1 MDYFGNYRGG
11 YNNNPYQMQNGF
23 TGQNFVPQV
32 QPQPQLRTNK
42 VFVTSLEDALTRSSE
57 PNTIIVYRHQ
67 DEKFEYEIYTDI
79 QGKKTY
85 KTLALTDYSTAEAHK
100 EQGGILIPENTL
112 NAIEDRISALEGII
126 FKKKEEKENK
136 RTENSGGLE

>member
-1 MDYFGNYRGG
+1 MAGNYGTFGNFNMGG
-11 YNNNPYQMQNGF
+11 YGYTAPYNAGF
-23 TGQNFVPQV
+23 Q

-42 VFVTSLEDALTRSSE
+42 VFVTSLEDALGRSAE
-57 PNTIIVYRHQ
+57 PNTVIVYRHQ
-67 DEKFEYEIYTDI
+67 DEKFEYEIFTDM

-126 FKKKEEKENK
+126 FKKKEENK
-136 RTENSGGLE
+136 RTEKSGGLE